1 MTGDWTFP
9 VSSDLPSILDFRYAD
24 VSRCFGEVVSR
35 GSQFLIRTSCF
46 DSAHVDSAAR
56 FHRCGPAEQHR
67 ENRSEQRDPSGFPPL
82 RDGDPS
88 DEFRNI
94 LFGPPTDGGL
104 DLASLNTQR
113 GRDHGLP
120 DYASA
125 VFARGLG
132 RIHSF
137 ADISSDPVV
146 QSLLA
151 AQYGDIHE
159 IDLWVGGISE
169 DPVNGGHVGELF
181 FNILKSQFEA
191 LRDGDRYWYEIALP
205 IDEVIEIE
213 NTTLADVIRRNTA
226 IDTEIDDDV
235 FHVN

>member
-1 MTGDWTFP
+1 MVRSSSSALAVLIVLTSIPLLGFTGA
-9 VSSDLPSILDFRYAD
+9 VRPSNIEKIDPSNAIHPD
-24 VSRCFGEVVSR
+24 
-35 GSQFLIRTSCF
+35 
-46 DSAHVDSAAR
+46 
-56 FHRCGPAEQHR
+56 FHR
-67 ENRSEQRDPSGFPPL
+67 SETAIHPTSFATSFSARRRMAGSISPPST
-82 RDGDPS
+82 PS
-88 DEFRNI
+88 A
-94 LFGPPTDGGL
+94 GVTTVCPTTRAPCSLGG
-104 DLASLNTQR
+104 
-113 GRDHGLP
+113 
-120 DYASA
+120 
-125 VFARGLG
+125 
-132 RIHSF
+132 SF